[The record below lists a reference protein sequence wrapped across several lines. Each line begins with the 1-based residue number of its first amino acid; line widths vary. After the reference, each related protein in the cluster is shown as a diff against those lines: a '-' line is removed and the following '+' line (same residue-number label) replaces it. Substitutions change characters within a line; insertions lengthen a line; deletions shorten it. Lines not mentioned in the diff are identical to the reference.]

1 MAAGAN
7 GTGLARRLV
16 IGGLAAMAA
25 VAAQAQQAPAAALAE
40 RPVPRESESNAV
52 TGIVPERF
60 IGDAALSPPRIAGNA
75 MLIRTILSKGDPSQP
90 GWPGALLVH
99 KSEIVAASLEAGE
112 ATSMMRHPEQL
123 IGYVKSG
130 QGTLDDGQ
138 TRWPLKPGHAF
149 LIPTGMAHRISA
161 AADGRLAMTI
171 LSGPPQAGATPSPV
185 ILVRDT
191 AKLLYVEQG
200 AHWVNLSKAPFRD
213 VGERFLLVFMAP
225 MTIAGAHAHV
235 PGTEEAWVKLTAAPA
250 LLQVGSEIRPWKQD
264 QGFVV
269 PPNGRTVHAAI
280 NHSNERQAWFYF
292 STMPRPANAPP
303 RPPQPVDPA
312 FAEAV
317 KAATIAGEPMAPPAR
332 KGRP

>member
-1 MAAGAN
+1 MGRLGLVAVLAGLLPA
-7 GTGLARRLV
+7 L
-16 IGGLAAMAA
+16 
-25 VAAQAQQAPAAALAE
+25 AQAQVLPPVGAAE

-60 IGDAALSPPRIAGNA
+60 IGDAALSPPRIIGNA
-75 MLIRTILSKGDPSQP
+75 MLVRTILGKGDPAQP

-112 ATSMMRHPEQL
+112 ATSPMQRPEQL
-123 IGYVKSG
+123 IGYVKAG
-130 QGTLDDGQ
+130 EGTLDDGGQ
-138 TRWPLKPGHAF
+138 RWPLRPGHAF
-149 LIPTGMAHRISA
+149 LIPAGLAHRISA
-161 AADGRLAMTI
+161 GANGALQMTI

-213 VGERFLLVFMAP
+213 VGERFLLVTMAP

-235 PGTEEAWVKLTAAPA
+235 PGTEEAWVKLTPAPA
-250 LLQVGSEIRPWKQD
+250 LLQVGSEIREWKQD

-280 NHSNERQAWFYF
+280 NHSSQRQTWFYF
-292 STMPRPANAPP
+292 STMPRPAGPP
-303 RPPQPVDPA
+303 RVAAPVDPA
-312 FAEAV
+312 FAQAV
-317 KAATIAGEPMAPPAR
+317 QAATIAPEPLIAPPAPR
-332 KGRP
+332 RPARP

>member
-1 MAAGAN
+1 MAGHMFRIFSAA
-7 GTGLARRLV
+7 AV
-16 IGGLAAMAA
+16 LAATAA
-25 VAAQAQQAPAAALAE
+25 TAQPA
-40 RPVPRESESNAV
+40 VPRESEANAV

-60 IGDAALSPPRIAGNA
+60 IGDAALSPPRIWGNA
-75 MLIRTILSKGDPSQP
+75 MLVRTVLSKGDPAQP
-90 GWPGALLVH
+90 GLPGALLLH
-99 KSEIVAASLEAGE
+99 KTEIVAASLEAGE
-112 ATSMMRHPEQL
+112 ATSLMQPAEQL

-130 QGTLDDGQ
+130 VGALEDGAR
-138 TRWPLKPGHAF
+138 RWPLRPGFAF
-149 LIPTGMAHRISA
+149 LIPAGMAHRISA
-161 AADGRLAMTI
+161 ADDGALTMTI
-171 LSGPPQAGATPSPV
+171 LAGPPQGNTTPGATPSPV

-213 VGERFLLVFMAP
+213 VGERFLLVSMAP

-235 PGTEEAWVKLTAAPA
+235 PGTEEAWVKLTPAPA
-250 LLQVGSEIRPWKQD
+250 LLQVGSEIRWWKQD

-280 NHSNERQAWFYF
+280 NHSTQRQTWFYF
-292 STMPRPANAPP
+292 STFP
-303 RPPQPVDPA
+303 RPPAGTPQRVARPVDPA

-317 KAATIAGEPMAPPAR
+317 TAATIAGEPLVPQR

>member
-1 MAAGAN
+1 M
-7 GTGLARRLV
+7 TRLPH
-16 IGGLAAMAA
+16 LAALCLLTATTA
-25 VAAQAQQAPAAALAE
+25 VAQQAVPPVPPPPVD
-40 RPVPRESESNAV
+40 RPVPRESEANAV

-60 IGDAALSPPRIAGNA
+60 IGDAALASPRIWGNA
-75 MLIRTILSKGDPSQP
+75 MLVRTILGKGDPAQP
-90 GWPGALLVH
+90 GQPGALLIH

-112 ATSMMRHPEQL
+112 ATSAMQPAEQL
-123 IGYVKSG
+123 IAYVKSG
-130 QGTLDDGQ
+130 QGMLEDGSQ
-138 TRWPLKPGHAF
+138 RWPLRPGFAF
-149 LIPTGMAHRISA
+149 LVPAGTAHRISA
-161 AADGRLAMTI
+161 ASDGPLKLTI
-171 LSGPPQAGATPSPV
+171 LAGPPQAGATPSPA
-185 ILVRDT
+185 IIVRDT

-213 VGERFLLVFMAP
+213 VGERFLLVSMAP

-250 LLQVGSEIRPWKQD
+250 LLQVGSEIRWWKQD

-280 NHSNERQAWFYF
+280 NHSNERQTWFYF
-292 STMPRPANAPP
+292 STFPRPPAGTPQ

-317 KAATIAGEPMAPPAR
+317 KAATVPGEPLVPPR
-332 KGRP
+332 KGGRP